1 MDTNK
6 LLSMIS
12 QYGKNK
18 DGSFTRL
25 GFSKEYFSAV
35 DYLEKLLKDLG
46 LKTWI
51 DPVGNLHG
59 LLQVNPEYKTILM
72 GSHLDTVPQGGLYD
86 GALGIALAISTIFF
100 IKKEN
105 IKLNYN
111 IEVIAFNAEEGGAM
125 GGTFGSRAMMGLIAE
140 EDLLEND
147 LAEYNLTKED
157 IEKSKVSTEK
167 YLCFLEPHVEQG
179 GVLEAE
185 NTKIGIVSGIVGI
198 SRYDIISS
206 GKSNHSGTTPMK
218 VREDALYILSL
229 FIKYAYESALSLN
242 NNLVSTIGELE
253 ISPGAV
259 NVIPGMCRAKLEVR
273 HIDQEAID
281 SYISSL
287 DAYSDFFLDA
297 KVEIVNYIKKASVR
311 SDEKLVK
318 LMENVCKKENISHII
333 MPSGAGH
340 DASSI
345 ASKVPTVMFF
355 VPSKDGISHSRDEF
369 TSSEDI
375 EIGEKLLRKTV
386 LKINDTY

>member
-1 MDTNK
+1 MKANE

-25 GFSKEYFSAV
+25 GFSKEYFLAA
-35 DYLEKLLKDLG
+35 DYLEKILKDLG

-51 DPVGNLHG
+51 DSVGNLHG
-59 LLQVNPEYKTILM
+59 LLEVNSKYKTILM
-72 GSHLDTVPQGGLYD
+72 GSHLDTVPEGGLYD

-125 GGTFGSRAMMGLIAE
+125 GGTFASRAMMGLIAE
-140 EDLLEND
+140 KDLVEDD
-147 LAEYNLTKED
+147 LAEYGLTKED
-157 IEKSKVSTEK
+157 IEKSKVDPEK
-167 YLCFLEPHVEQG
+167 YLCFIEPHVEQG
-179 GVLEAE
+179 GVLESE
-185 NTKIGIVSGIVGI
+185 NIKIGIVNGIVGI
-198 SRYDIISS
+198 SRYDIVTS
-206 GKSNHSGTTPMK
+206 GKANHSGTTPMK
-218 VREDALYILSL
+218 TREDALYILSL
-229 FIKYAYESALSLN
+229 FIKHAYETALSLN

-259 NVIPGMCRAKLEVR
+259 NVIPGNCRAKLEVR
-273 HIDQEAID
+273 HIDQEVID
-281 SYISSL
+281 AYISSL
-287 DAYSDFFLDA
+287 EIYSDFFLDG
-297 KVEIVNYIKKASVR
+297 KVEISNYIKKASVK

-318 LMENVCKKENISHII
+318 LIEELCKKENISHII

-340 DASSI
+340 DASSM
-345 ASKVPTVMFF
+345 AGKVPAVMFF
-355 VPSKDGISHSRDEF
+355 LPSKDGISHSGDEF

-375 EIGEKLLRKTV
+375 EIGERLLRKTV